1 MIKNYL
7 KIAFRSLQKNR
18 AASFINIGGLAVGM
32 AVAMLIGLWM
42 WNELSYDAQFK
53 NRDRIAQVMDNS
65 FINGETQTWNSSAW
79 PLPIQLRAKFGNY
92 FKHVVL
98 GSFTDNHLISF
109 NNKITTQS
117 GNFYEPG
124 ITDMLQVK
132 MLKGKASS
140 LNDPTSIIVSAATAK
155 AIFGDADPVNQLIV
169 IDKNINA
176 KVTGVYQ
183 DLPENSSFGNL
194 HFIAPF
200 QMLAISLNV
209 PARFNNP
216 WGASWF
222 QTLVQLNDNADMAQV
237 SLKIKDLK
245 LNDLK
250 STNNSDAR
258 FRSQLFL
265 HPMGKWHLYSD
276 FKGGVNTGGAIQY
289 VWMFGITGVFVLLLA
304 CINFMNLSTARSEKR
319 AKEVGIRKAIG
330 SVRSQLIAQ
339 FYSESMLIA
348 VIAFIVSIALVQLS
362 LAAFND
368 LANKKIIL
376 PWNSPVFWGAGLA
389 FTLFTGLVA
398 GSYPALYLS
407 SFRPVKV
414 LKGTFKVGRLAAIP
428 RKILV
433 VVQFTVSVILI
444 IGTIVV
450 FRQIQ
455 YAKDRPVGYSTA
467 NLLNVALQAPDLG
480 RQYNSLKN
488 DLLASGAV
496 SNVAQSELPV
506 TGVYM
511 SNGGFTWRGKDPSV
525 QEQFN
530 CSAVSS
536 DFGKAV
542 NWQIKEG
549 RDFNPAFTSDSSCM
563 IINEASEKFLGF
575 KNPIGETI
583 VWGDA
588 KFKIIGVVKNMVNQ
602 SAYDQPTPILF
613 YLPLK
618 WSRMNN
624 ISLKINPSMS
634 AHAALD
640 KIKSILKKY
649 DPSTSYTVQ
658 FVDQEYAKKFD
669 SEERVGKLA
678 SCFAG
683 LAIFISCLGL
693 FGMASFMAE
702 QRIKEIGV
710 RKVLGATVF
719 NLWQL
724 LSKDFV
730 MLVIIS
736 LFIAS
741 PIAYYFMHNWLQAYQ
756 YRTEINGWIFA
767 IAAAGAMTITL
778 LTVSYQGI
786 KAALAN
792 PVKSL
797 RSE

>member
-1 MIKNYL
+1 
-7 KIAFRSLQKNR
+7 
-18 AASFINIGGLAVGM
+18 
-32 AVAMLIGLWM
+32 
-42 WNELSYDAQFK
+42 
-53 NRDRIAQVMDNS
+53 
-65 FINGETQTWNSSAW
+65 
-79 PLPIQLRAKFGNY
+79 
-92 FKHVVL
+92 
-98 GSFTDNHLISF
+98 
-109 NNKITTQS
+109 
-117 GNFYEPG
+117 
-124 ITDMLQVK
+124 
-132 MLKGKASS
+132 
-140 LNDPTSIIVSAATAK
+140 
-155 AIFGDADPVNQLIV
+155 
-169 IDKNINA
+169 
-176 KVTGVYQ
+176 
-183 DLPENSSFGNL
+183 
-194 HFIAPF
+194 
-200 QMLAISLNV
+200 
-209 PARFNNP
+209 
-216 WGASWF
+216 
-222 QTLVQLNDNADMAQV
+222 
-237 SLKIKDLK
+237 
-245 LNDLK
+245 
-250 STNNSDAR
+250 
-258 FRSQLFL
+258 
-265 HPMGKWHLYSD
+265 
-276 FKGGVNTGGAIQY
+276 
-289 VWMFGITGVFVLLLA
+289 
-304 CINFMNLSTARSEKR
+304 
-319 AKEVGIRKAIG
+319 
-330 SVRSQLIAQ
+330 
-339 FYSESMLIA
+339 
-348 VIAFIVSIALVQLS
+348 
-362 LAAFND
+362 
-368 LANKKIIL
+368 
-376 PWNSPVFWGAGLA
+376 
-389 FTLFTGLVA
+389 
-398 GSYPALYLS
+398 
-407 SFRPVKV
+407 
-414 LKGTFKVGRLAAIP
+414 
-428 RKILV
+428 
-433 VVQFTVSVILI
+433 LI

-624 ISLKINPSMS
+624 ISLKINPSVS

-640 KIKSILKKY
+640 KIKLILKKY